1 MHAGAPRVHWRSRM
15 RSLALLSARAIVVA
29 ALSSSLFTLGCG
41 PTTTTVG
48 SPNVPRNEGPVTAK
62 EVPDAEFAAALHRL
76 LKDGTPS
83 PERHA
88 ILVGVVRRQLA
99 HAQRRFATGH
109 EASGTAS
116 VIGALYLVRP
126 GEGRKEMIDA
136 TAERALGAAIDRVS
150 PRGDE
155 GRALGL
161 MKMRSAALDPG
172 SPAKAELDQHLAAL
186 TQWMAETRTGG
197 PMRRLGTEERAR
209 VARALVDPSDQ
220 SLEEAYEA
228 VNAWIA
234 GAIQFNNEYR
244 QGLKRPEREEAVEAQ
259 RALSSGG
266 ATMASIF
273 LRNGD
278 AGAALQHLDQSNA
291 KHVILPGLMA
301 RVRGAAASEGATGAR
316 DWLTLAA
323 TFGHQDPDEADPE
336 TDIEPELLVAGLWG
350 SSIEAYRRDPAS
362 FDAGLLVARVLTRF
376 GMPEAAPLVVSEGL
390 AAHASIAAV
399 RAATELLLGAI
410 GDSAEID
417 DLDAA
422 RRTFASGAAI
432 LAIADRPEFKGQI
445 DPSPARVRAIMASI
459 EIRSGNLAGARP
471 LLQSALAAEP
481 TTSGYTMLSMV
492 ERQAGDTRAAL
503 AAVEQALRAPDTR
516 VALLDVAEAHLTA
529 FELFRDGAA
538 ADKAKPALDAALA
551 AVLAARQ
558 PGGSAASRAR
568 AERLLGRILENYG
581 ESSRAAQAYER
592 ALQLAASDRPTLG
605 AAMLDAIGRA
615 LVQKD
620 LAAARGA
627 LKKGLDGD
635 ASEDDLVYGG
645 LWVQLLERELH
656 AAPDGT
662 TERALRTAGKAT
674 WTAKLS
680 AWANGKLSDND
691 LSIAAQS
698 ASQKVE
704 AAFYTA
710 MSGRA
715 SGDPAAEPRLRAVAT
730 SPVVDLLEVHLARDL
745 LAPRG
750 RVTLPGGV
758 QLP

>member
-1 MHAGAPRVHWRSRM
+1 M
-15 RSLALLSARAIVVA
+15 RSLALLSARALVVA

-48 SPNVPRNEGPVTAK
+48 DPNVPRSEGPLTAK
-62 EVPDAEFAAALHRL
+62 EVPDADFAAALHRL

-83 PERHA
+83 QERHG
-88 ILVGVVRRQLA
+88 ILIGVVRRQLA

-109 EASGTAS
+109 EVSGTVS

-136 TAERALGAAIDRVS
+136 TAERALGAAIDRFS

-155 GRALGL
+155 GRALAL
-161 MKMRSAALDPG
+161 MKMRSAALDPA
-172 SPAKAELDQHLAAL
+172 SPAKTELDLHLAAL

-220 SLEEAYEA
+220 SLKDAYDA

-266 ATMASIF
+266 ATMASLF

-278 AGAALQHLDQSNA
+278 AGAALENLEKSNA

-301 RVRGAAASEGATGAR
+301 RIRGAAASEGGTGAR

-336 TDIEPELLVAGLWG
+336 TDIDPELLMAGLWG

-362 FDAGLLVARVLTRF
+362 FDAGMLVARVLTRF

-390 AAHASIAAV
+390 AAHTSIATV
-399 RAATELLLGAI
+399 RAASELLLGAI
-410 GDSAEID
+410 GDSAGID

-432 LAIADRPEFKGQI
+432 LAIADRPEFRGQI
-445 DPSPARVRAIMASI
+445 DPSPARVRAMMASI
-459 EIRSGNLAGARP
+459 EIRSGNLASARP
-471 LLQSALAAEP
+471 LLQS
-481 TTSGYTMLSMV
+481 
-492 ERQAGDTRAAL
+492 AL
-503 AAVEQALRAPDTR
+503 AAVEQALRAPDNR

-529 FELFRDGAA
+529 FELFRDAA
-538 ADKAKPALDAALA
+538 VADKAKPALDAALA

-558 PGGSAASRAR
+558 PGGSAPSRAR
-568 AERLLGRILENYG
+568 AERLLGRILESYG
-581 ESSRAAQAYER
+581 ESSRAAKAYER

-620 LAAARGA
+620 LAGARGA

-662 TERALRTAGKAT
+662 TERALRTGGKGT

-680 AWANGKLSDND
+680 AWANGKLSDSD
-691 LSIAAQS
+691 LSTAAQS

-710 MSGRA
+710 MSGRV
-715 SGDPAAEPRLRAVAT
+715 SGDPGAEPRLRAVAT
-730 SPVVDLLEVHLARDL
+730 SPVVDLLEVQLAREI

-750 RVTLPGGV
+750 RMTLPGGV

>member
-1 MHAGAPRVHWRSRM
+1 M

-48 SPNVPRNEGPVTAK
+48 DPNVPRNEGPAAAK
-62 EVPDAEFAAALHRL
+62 DVPDAEFAATLHRL

-83 PERHA
+83 PERHG
-88 ILVGVVRRQLA
+88 ILIGVVRRQLA
-99 HAQRRFATGH
+99 HAQRRFAAGH
-109 EASGTAS
+109 DASGTAS
-116 VIGALYLVRP
+116 VIGALYLIRP
-126 GEGRKEMIDA
+126 GEGQKEMIDA
-136 TAERALGAAIDRVS
+136 TAERALAAAIDRVS

-155 GRALGL
+155 GRSLAL
-161 MKMRSAALDPG
+161 MQMRAAALAPG
-172 SPAKAELDQHLAAL
+172 SPAKVELDQHLAAL

-209 VARALVDPSDQ
+209 VARALVDPTDQ
-220 SLEEAYEA
+220 ALEEAYQA

-266 ATMASIF
+266 ATMASLF

-336 TDIEPELLVAGLWG
+336 TDIDPELLVAGLWG

-390 AAHASIAAV
+390 AAHPSIAAV

-410 GDSAEID
+410 GDSAEVD
-417 DLDAA
+417 DLDSA
-422 RRTFASGAAI
+422 RRTFAAGAAI

-459 EIRSGNLAGARP
+459 EIRSGNLAAARP
-471 LLQSALAAEP
+471 LLQSALTAEP

-503 AAVEQALRAPDTR
+503 AAVEQALRAPDNR

-529 FELFRDGAA
+529 FELFRDGNA

-558 PGGSAASRAR
+558 PGGSSASRAR
-568 AERLLGRILENYG
+568 AERLLGRILESYG
-581 ESSRAAQAYER
+581 ESSRAAKAYER
-592 ALQLAASDRPTLG
+592 ALLLAATDRPILG

-627 LKKGLDGD
+627 LRKGLDGD

-656 AAPDGT
+656 ATPDGT
-662 TERALRTAGKAT
+662 TERALRTGAKAT

-680 AWANGKLSDND
+680 AWANGKLSDGD

-715 SGDPAAEPRLRAVAT
+715 SGDPGSEPRLRAVAT
-730 SPVVDLLEVHLARDL
+730 SPVADLLEVHLARDL

>member
-1 MHAGAPRVHWRSRM
+1 M
-15 RSLALLSARAIVVA
+15 RSLALLSARALVVA
-29 ALSSSLFTLGCG
+29 ALSSSISISLFTLGCG
-41 PTTTTVG
+41 PTTTNVVG
-48 SPNVPRNEGPVTAK
+48 PNVPQNEGPVTAK
-62 EVPDAEFAAALHRL
+62 EVPDADFAASLHRL

-83 PERHA
+83 PERHG
-88 ILVGVVRRQLA
+88 ILIGVVRRQLT

-109 EASGTAS
+109 DASGTAS

-136 TAERALGAAIDRVS
+136 NAERALGAAIDRVS

-155 GRALGL
+155 GRALAL
-161 MKMRSAALDPG
+161 MKMRSAALDPA

-186 TQWMAETRTGG
+186 TQWMAETRTGA
-197 PMRRLGTEERAR
+197 PMIRLGLEERAR
-209 VARALVDPSDQ
+209 VARALVDPSTQ
-220 SLEEAYEA
+220 NLEEAATA
-228 VNAWIA
+228 VDSWIA
-234 GAIQFNNEYR
+234 GAIQFDKEYR
-244 QGLKRPEREEAVEAQ
+244 QGLKRPLREEVVEQQ
-259 RALSSGG
+259 RALNAG
-266 ATMASIF
+266 AVTMASIF

-278 AGAALQHLDQSNA
+278 AGAALQHLDQSRW
-291 KHVILPGLMA
+291 KDLVLPALMA

-323 TFGHQDPDEADPE
+323 TFGHQDPDELDPE
-336 TDIEPELLVAGLWG
+336 TGIDPELLVAGLWG

-390 AAHASIAAV
+390 AAHTSIPAV

-417 DLDAA
+417 DIEAA

-432 LAIADRPEFKGQI
+432 LAIADRPEFRGQI
-445 DPSPARVRAIMASI
+445 DPSPARVRALMASI

-471 LLQSALAAEP
+471 LLQSALQAEP
-481 TTSGYTMLSMV
+481 TTSGFVLLSMV

-503 AAVEQALRAPDTR
+503 AAVEQALRAPDNR

-529 FELFRDGAA
+529 FELFRDGGA

-551 AVLAARQ
+551 AVLAARL
-558 PGGSAASRAR
+558 PSGGSAASRAR
-568 AERLLGRILENYG
+568 AERLLGRVLESYG
-581 ESSRAAQAYER
+581 ESSRATKAYER
-592 ALQLAASDRPTLG
+592 ALQLAANDRPTLG

-627 LKKGLDGD
+627 LRKGLDGD
-635 ASEDDLVYGG
+635 VSEDDLVYGG

-691 LSIAAQS
+691 LSTAAQS

-710 MSGRA
+710 MSGRVT
-715 SGDPAAEPRLRAVAT
+715 GDPGAEPRLRAVAT
-730 SPVVDLLEVHLARDL
+730 SPVVDLLEVHLAREI

>member
-1 MHAGAPRVHWRSRM
+1 M
-15 RSLALLSARAIVVA
+15 RSLALLSTRATVVA
-29 ALSSSLFTLGCG
+29 ALSVSLFTLGCG
-41 PTTTTVG
+41 PTTTVVG
-48 SPNVPRNEGPVTAK
+48 GPNVPRNEGPVTAK
-62 EVPDAEFAAALHRL
+62 EVPDADFAAGLHRL
-76 LKDGTPS
+76 LKDGASS
-83 PERHA
+83 PERHGLL
-88 ILVGVVRRQLA
+88 IGVVRRQLA
-99 HAQRRFATGH
+99 HAQHRFATGH
-109 EASGTAS
+109 DVSGTAS
-116 VIGALYLVRP
+116 VIGALYLLRP

-136 TAERALGAAIDRVS
+136 TGERALAAAIDRVS

-155 GRALGL
+155 GRALSL
-161 MKMRSAALDPG
+161 MKMRAAALDPA
-172 SPAKAELDQHLAAL
+172 SPAKAELEQHLAAL
-186 TQWMAETRTGG
+186 TQWMGETRTGG

-209 VARALVDPSDQ
+209 VARALIEPTDQ
-220 SLEEAYEA
+220 TLEDAA
-228 VNAWIA
+228 AAINAWIG

-323 TFGHQDPDEADPE
+323 TFAHQDPDEADPE
-336 TDIEPELLVAGLWG
+336 TDIDPELLVAGLWG
-350 SSIEAYRRDPAS
+350 SAIEAYRRDPTS

-390 AAHASIAAV
+390 AAHTSVASV

-410 GDSAEID
+410 GDSAAID
-417 DLDAA
+417 DLEAA

-432 LAIADRPEFKGQI
+432 MAIADRAEFRGQI
-445 DPSPARVRAIMASI
+445 EPSPARVRAVMASI

-471 LLQSALAAEP
+471 LLRSALAAEP
-481 TTSGYTMLSMV
+481 TTSGYTMLSLV
-492 ERQAGDTRAAL
+492 ERQAGDTKAAL

-529 FELFRDGAA
+529 FELFRDSAA

-551 AVLAARQ
+551 AVLGARS

-568 AERLLGRILENYG
+568 AERLLGRVLENYG
-581 ESSRAAQAYER
+581 ESSRAAKAYER

-620 LAAARGA
+620 LAAARAA

-656 AAPDGT
+656 ATGDGT
-662 TERALRTAGKAT
+662 VERALRTGNKAT
-674 WTAKLS
+674 WTSKLT
-680 AWANGKLSDND
+680 AWASGKLSDTD
-691 LSIAAQS
+691 LSTAAQS
-698 ASQKVE
+698 ASQRVE

-710 MSGRA
+710 MGKRV
-715 SGDPAAEPRLRAVAT
+715 SGDPGAELRLRAVAT
-730 SPVVDLLEVHLARDL
+730 SPVVDLLEVHLAREI
-745 LAPRG
+745 LAPHG
-750 RVTLPGGV
+750 RVSLPGGV

>member
-1 MHAGAPRVHWRSRM
+1 M
-15 RSLALLSARAIVVA
+15 RSLALLSARATVVA
-29 ALSSSLFTLGCG
+29 ALSASLLTLGCG
-41 PTTTTVG
+41 STTTNLG
-48 SPNVPRNEGPVTAK
+48 DPNVPRNEGLVTAK
-62 EVPDAEFAAALHRL
+62 EVPDAEFAAGLHRL
-76 LKDGTPS
+76 IKDGTPS
-83 PERHA
+83 PERSGML
-88 ILVGVVRRQLA
+88 IGVVRRQLA
-99 HAQRRFATGH
+99 HAQQRFAAGH
-109 EASGTAS
+109 DGSGTAS
-116 VIGALYLVRP
+116 VIGALYLLRP

-136 TAERALGAAIDRVS
+136 TGERALAAAIDRVS

-155 GRALGL
+155 GRALAL
-161 MKMRSAALDPG
+161 MKMRAAALDPA
-172 SPAKAELDQHLAAL
+172 SPARVELDQHLAAL

-209 VARALVDPSDQ
+209 VARALVDPSEQ
-220 SLEEAYEA
+220 TLEEAA
-228 VNAWIA
+228 SAINAWIG
-234 GAIQFNNEYR
+234 GAIQFNDEYR

-273 LRNGD
+273 LRSGD

-291 KHVILPGLMA
+291 KHVILPGLIA
-301 RVRGAAASEGATGAR
+301 RVRGAAASEGGTGAR

-336 TDIEPELLVAGLWG
+336 TDIDPELLIAGLWG
-350 SSIEAYRRDPAS
+350 SAIEAYRRDPAS

-390 AAHASIAAV
+390 AAHTSLPAV
-399 RAATELLLGAI
+399 RAATELLLSAI

-417 DLDAA
+417 DLEAA

-432 LAIADRPEFKGQI
+432 LAIADRPEFRGQLET
-445 DPSPARVRAIMASI
+445 SPARVRAVMASI

-471 LLQSALAAEP
+471 LLQAALAAEP
-481 TTSGYTMLSMV
+481 STSGYTMLSMV
-492 ERQAGDTRAAL
+492 ERQAGNTAAAL

-529 FELFRDGAA
+529 FELFRDGAS
-538 ADKAKPALDAALA
+538 ADKAKPALDAALS
-551 AVLAARQ
+551 AVLAGRQ
-558 PGGSAASRAR
+558 AGGSPAFKAR
-568 AERLLGRILENYG
+568 AERLLGRVLESYG
-581 ESSRAAQAYER
+581 ESSRATKAYER

-656 AAPDGT
+656 APGDGT
-662 TERALRTAGKAT
+662 VERALRTVNKAT
-674 WTAKLS
+674 WTAKLT
-680 AWANGKLSDND
+680 AWANGKLSDTD
-691 LSIAAQS
+691 LSTAARS

-710 MSGRA
+710 MSRRV
-715 SGDPAAEPRLRAVAT
+715 SGDPAAETRLRAVAT
-730 SPVVDLLEVHLARDL
+730 SPVVDLLEVHLAREI
-745 LAPRG
+745 LAPHG
-750 RVTLPGGV
+750 RVSLPGGV

>member
-1 MHAGAPRVHWRSRM
+1 M

-29 ALSSSLFTLGCG
+29 ALSSSLLTLGCG

-48 SPNVPRNEGPVTAK
+48 GPNVPRNEGPVRSRD
-62 EVPDAEFAAALHRL
+62 VPDAEFAASLHRL

-83 PERHA
+83 PERQG
-88 ILVGVVRRQLA
+88 ILNGVVRRQLA
-99 HAQRRFATGH
+99 HAQQRFATGH
-109 EASGTAS
+109 DVSGTAS
-116 VIGALYLVRP
+116 VIGALYLLRP

-136 TAERALGAAIDRVS
+136 KGERAISAAIDRLS

-155 GRALGL
+155 GRTLSL
-161 MKMRSAALDPG
+161 MLIRAAVLEPG
-172 SPAKAELDQHLAAL
+172 SPEKLELDRHYGAL
-186 TQWMAETRTGG
+186 MQWMTETRTGA
-197 PMRRLGTEERAR
+197 PMVRLGLEERAR
-209 VARALVDPSDQ
+209 VARALVDPSEQ
-220 SLEEAYEA
+220 TLEEAA
-228 VNAWIA
+228 SAINAWIA
-234 GAIQFNNEYR
+234 GAVQFNREYR
-244 QGLKRPEREEAVEAQ
+244 QSLKRPQREEFMEQQ
-259 RALSSGG
+259 RALDTG
-266 ATMASIF
+266 AVTMASIF
-273 LRNGD
+273 LRSGD
-278 AGAALQHLDQSNA
+278 AGAALKHLDQLRGKDLISPA
-291 KHVILPGLMA
+291 LLA
-301 RVRGAAASEGATGAR
+301 RVRGAAASDGATGAR

-323 TFGHQDPDEADPE
+323 TFGHQDADESDPE
-336 TDIEPELLVAGLWG
+336 TGVDPELLVAGLWG
-350 SSIEAYRRDPAS
+350 SAIEAYRRDSSS

-390 AAHASIAAV
+390 AASPSVAAI
-399 RAATELLLGAI
+399 RDATELLLGAI
-410 GDSAEID
+410 GDSAAVD

-432 LAIADRPEFKGQI
+432 LSIADRPEFRGQI
-445 DPSPARVRAIMASI
+445 EPSAARVRAIMASI
-459 EIRSGNLAGARP
+459 EIRSGNLVAARP

-492 ERQAGDTRAAL
+492 ERQAGDTKAAL
-503 AAVEQALRAPDTR
+503 AAVDQALLAPDTR

-538 ADKAKPALDAALA
+538 ADKAKPSLDAALA
-551 AVLAARQ
+551 TVLAARQ
-558 PGGSAASRAR
+558 PGGGISVTSRAR
-568 AERLLGRILENYG
+568 AERLLGRILESYG
-581 ESSRAAQAYER
+581 ESSRAAKAYER

-645 LWVQLLERELH
+645 IWVQLLERELH

-662 TERALRTAGKAT
+662 TERALRTVGKVT

-680 AWANGKLSDND
+680 AWANGKLSDTD
-691 LSIAAQS
+691 LSTAAQS

-715 SGDPAAEPRLRAVAT
+715 SGDPGSEPRLRAVAT
-730 SPVVDLLEVHLARDL
+730 SPVVDLLEVHLAREI